1 MPASRSRLHR
11 PAAILASAAA
21 CAAIA
26 PGHAQNG
33 DVRNEAQPDVISHL
47 EIPEAPVL
55 SPAEAHAAFELLPGF
70 RADLVASEPLVEDP
84 VSIAFD
90 ESGRLWVVEM
100 RSYMP
105 NADGHGEEVPTSRI
119 QILEDRDGDGV
130 FEHATTFLDG
140 LVMPR
145 AIAPTHG
152 GALLIEPPS
161 LFFCPDEDRDGVAD
175 AKIDLGVALG
185 SFENPEH
192 APNGLV
198 RTIDNRF
205 ALSDGS
211 VLIEFDGRAAKAIPC
226 PDHGQWGV
234 AMDDFG
240 RLFYT
245 PNSESLRGD
254 LLPKE
259 YGPRNPRQTWLEGV
273 NWKVGRDTATF
284 PIRVTPGVNRGYR
297 PDTLRDDGTLANLT
311 AACSPIFNRA
321 PLFGPE
327 FTGDAFIC
335 EPAANCVKWLDI
347 VEEAGL
353 PVARNALVDREFLA
367 STDERFRPVALAIGP
382 DGALYVADMYRG
394 VIQHKTYMTTF
405 LRKQVDDRGLAAPIG
420 LGRIW
425 RIAPENHPP
434 QPPRR
439 LPTGADALLAALGDP
454 NGMVRDLAQR
464 VLLENHGVNRGLSRR
479 LEQVVA
485 TSPDPLERLHAAWA
499 STALPLDASS
509 ASIAM
514 LLVNAEEPDLRAAGV
529 RMLERRLGM
538 RESFDATALEA
549 IEALADDPDRLVRA
563 QAALSLGSAGPRRV
577 ALLTDMACRDGDD
590 RFIRSAILNA
600 SAGVEGRL
608 LAALVAERL
617 AVPESERA
625 SLDRRLQ
632 PVIAGLASFIL
643 RDDEQAIVEL
653 LETTAAIA
661 AGQPEVASWMVAPL
675 AAHLRLDSPSPRSL
689 RLPRAPEGWSDA
701 VAAMGDR
708 LPRLAECDARVGWP
722 TKGELAAAE
731 PRRLDASEQRRFAQ
745 GKRLFIHCMG
755 CHGADGL
762 GAGGTYPP
770 LDGSPIVLGEPGV
783 LARVLLHG
791 LEGPVT
797 IGDRTWD
804 SAMVKAPFRT
814 DDELAAVMTYIRR
827 AWGNTADPIAPSE
840 IARVR
845 KATAGRTAPWTI
857 AELEGIEE
865 P

>member
-1 MPASRSRLHR
+1 MSNRSML
-11 PAAILASAAA
+11 PAAAAA
-21 CAAIA
+21 AVLTTTSSAL
-26 PGHAQNG
+26 QQG
-33 DVRNEAQPDVISHL
+33 DRAGEVQPDVIAEL
-47 EIPEAPVL
+47 AIPEAPVL
-55 SPAEAHAAFELLPGF
+55 SPPEALESFEVHPGF
-70 RADLVASEPLVEDP
+70 RIDLVAAEPLVEDP
-84 VSIAFD
+84 VSIVFD
-90 ESGRLWVVEM
+90 ERGRLWVVEM

-119 QILEDRDGDGV
+119 QILEDRDGDGR

-161 LFFCPDEDRDGVAD
+161 LYFCPDEDGDGVAD
-175 AKIDLGVALG
+175 SKIDLGVALG

-192 APNGLV
+192 APNGLI

-211 VLIEFDGRAAKAIPC
+211 VIIEFDGRRATAIPV
-226 PDHGQWGV
+226 PSHGQWGV
-234 AMDDFG
+234 AMDDVG

-259 YGPRNPRQTWLEGV
+259 YAARNPRQNWLEGV
-273 NWKVGRDTATF
+273 NWKVGRDSAVF

-297 PDTLRDDGTLANLT
+297 PETLRDDGTLRNLT
-311 AACSPIFNRA
+311 GACGPVFNRA
-321 PLFGPE
+321 SLLGADFA
-327 FTGDAFIC
+327 GDAFIC
-335 EPAANCVKWLDI
+335 EPAGNCVKWLD
-347 VEEAGL
+347 VGEENGI
-353 PVARNALVDREFLA
+353 PVARNALADREFLA

-425 RIAPENHPP
+425 RIAPEDHPP
-434 QPPRR
+434 VPPRR
-439 LPTGADALLAALGDP
+439 LPTDADRLLASLGDP
-454 NGMVRDLAQR
+454 NGAVRDLAQR
-464 VLLENHGVNRGLSRR
+464 VLLERHWPNRGLSRR

-485 TSPDPLERLHAAWA
+485 TSPDPVERLHAAWA

-538 RESFDATALEA
+538 RETFDATALEA
-549 IEALADDPDRLVRA
+549 IEALADDPDRMVRA

-600 SAGVEGRL
+600 SAGLEPRL
-608 LAALVAERL
+608 LDALVGERL
-617 AVPESERA
+617 VVEDQDRDA
-625 SLDRRLQ
+625 LDRRLR
-632 PVIAGLASFIL
+632 PVISALGAFML
-643 RDDEQAIVEL
+643 RGDGDDALDL
-653 LETTAAIA
+653 LERLSAIA
-661 AGQPEVASWMVAPL
+661 AGQPAIAAWLVEPL
-675 AAHLRLDSPSPRSL
+675 AGHLRLGSPSPRTLS
-689 RLPRAPEGWSDA
+689 LPRAPEGWPDA
-701 VAAMGDR
+701 VAA
-708 LPRLAECDARVGWP
+708 LSNEIPKLADCDARIAWP
-722 TKGELAAAE
+722 GKGEEAAAP
-731 PRRLDASEQRRFAQ
+731 PRRLAADEQRRFAK

-755 CHGADGL
+755 CHGHDGL
-762 GAGGTYPP
+762 GMGGTYPP
-770 LDGSPIVLGEPGV
+770 LDGSPIVLGDSGV

-797 IGDRTWD
+797 RDGVTWD
-804 SAMVKAPFRT
+804 NAMVKAPFRT
-814 DDELAAVMTYIRR
+814 DEELAAVMTYLRR
-827 AWGNTADPIAPSE
+827 AWGNTADPVSPDDV
-840 IARVR
+840 ARVR
-845 KATAGRTAPWTI
+845 RETAGRTTPWTLE
-857 AELEGIEE
+857 ELEGAVR